1 MNCEP
6 KSRKT
11 WGFQSTNEAQTTM
24 QTEARRDMILREI
37 DRHRDALARR
47 LREASAAIEDA
58 EFTEIAAPA
67 PEADAA

>member
-11 WGFQSTNEAQTTM
+11 WVFQSTNEAQTTM

-47 LREASAAIEDA
+47 LREASAMIEDA
-58 EFTEIAAPA
+58 QFTEIAAPA
-67 PEADAA
+67 TEADAT